1 MLLIHYVEV
10 SRDSPLAYRAHG
22 LYEGEG
28 LTEDIHLFEKNARGI
43 VKFFF
48 VINLPALASW
58 ILLTNHI
65 SVERLISIYCY
76 QMFFFV
82 CHNNSIRQE

>member
-1 MLLIHYVEV
+1 MLLIQYIEV

-48 VINLPALASW
+48 VIDLPALANGN
-58 ILLTNHI
+58 LLTNRI
-65 SVERLISIYCY
+65 SMERLISMYRY

-82 CHNNSIRQE
+82 CHDNSIRQE